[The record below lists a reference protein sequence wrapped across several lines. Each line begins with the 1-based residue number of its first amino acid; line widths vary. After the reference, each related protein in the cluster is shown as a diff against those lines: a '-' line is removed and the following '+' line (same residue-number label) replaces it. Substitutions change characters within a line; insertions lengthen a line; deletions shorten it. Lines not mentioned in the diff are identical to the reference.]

1 MKLFLTILIGII
13 GIFQPLVSFGEE
25 VHDFY
30 FRHYTNKEGLS
41 HNTVYCAWQDRQGFM
56 WFGTDDVLNRFDG
69 YLFRTYRHNSNDSA
83 SLSFGSVRFQIPA
96 IMITKQ
102 TASIRSPSPTASRFP
117 PSFISSPKTGRKIC
131 G

>member
-56 WFGTDDVLNRFDG
+56 WFGTKDGLNMSSTVRC
-69 YLFRTYRHNSNDSA
+69 RQARCQSQQSEA
-83 SLSFGSVRFQIPA
+83 SS
-96 IMITKQ
+96 
-102 TASIRSPSPTASRFP
+102 
-117 PSFISSPKTGRKIC
+117 
-131 G
+131 